1 MGALNRAL
9 VALAAAPLAAY
20 GLERLA
26 ALVESRRGALPG
38 DELLP
43 RPLLQTTT
51 TIEIDAVPGR
61 VWPWVVQ
68 LVVDPEAEPALPPDG
83 AVHVGDWLGG
93 GTAGSPAF
101 EAHLVE
107 PERLLG
113 LLAEGH
119 LASLLPPTA
128 HIHADIGARLA
139 WVFLL
144 EPLDGGRTRLT
155 VRSRAV
161 FHPPALALALP
172 AIRALDWAG
181 TLLLLEAV
189 KRRAEP
195 TAAGGSRRA
204 PSEQPFD
211 AKSFSARYTGR

>member
-1 MGALNRAL
+1 MGVLRRGL

-26 ALVESRRGALPG
+26 ALVEARRGALPG
-38 DELLP
+38 DELVP

-51 TIEIDAVPGR
+51 AIEIDAVPGR

-68 LVVDPEAEPALPPDG
+68 LVVDPESEPALPPDG
-83 AVHVGDWLGG
+83 AVHVGDFLGG

-107 PERLLG
+107 HERVLG
-113 LLAEGH
+113 LLADGH
-119 LASLLPPTA
+119 LASLLPPTM
-128 HIHADIGARLA
+128 HIHADIGAQLA
-139 WVFLL
+139 WVFVL

-161 FHPPALALALP
+161 YHPPALGWALP
-172 AIRALDWAG
+172 AIRALDWVG
-181 TLLLLEAV
+181 SRRLLDAV
-189 KRRAEP
+189 KRRAER
-195 TAAGGSRRA
+195 TAAGQRA
-204 PSEQPFD
+204 DVIGVS
-211 AKSFSARYTGR
+211 